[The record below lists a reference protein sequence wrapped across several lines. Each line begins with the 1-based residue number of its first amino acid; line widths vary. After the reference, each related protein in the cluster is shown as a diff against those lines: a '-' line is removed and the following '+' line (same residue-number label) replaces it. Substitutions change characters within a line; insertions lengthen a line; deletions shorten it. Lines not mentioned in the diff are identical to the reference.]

1 MSQVLLEQGD
11 LALLDE
17 PIAQSL
23 LTSKVPARLAYTWR
37 DGTPRVVAMWFHW
50 DGRQIVMA
58 SPPKAPKLKV
68 LGERPEVALTVDDGS
83 AFPYKELLMRGKAEL
98 QPWEGI
104 VPEYALA
111 AKRYLGEEAA
121 ATWLAQMEGTPAVR
135 IAVTPTWVGLIDFV
149 SRMPSALT

>member
-1 MSQVLLEQGD
+1 MSRTLLEQGD
-11 LALLDE
+11 VALLDE
-17 PIAQSL
+17 PIAQAL

-37 DGTPRVVAMWFHW
+37 DGTPRVVAIWFHW

-68 LGERPEVALTVDDGS
+68 LGERPDVALTIDDSSG
-83 AFPYKELLMRGKAEL
+83 FPYKELLIRGKAEL
-98 QPWEGI
+98 QPWDDV

-111 AKRYLGEEAA
+111 SRRYLGEEAA
-121 ATWLAQMEGTPAVR
+121 ATWLAQLKGAPMVR
-135 IAVTPTWVGLIDFV
+135 VAVTPTWVGLIDFV